1 VRFKEA
7 VALQKQGKLE
17 DARQKYLQALA
28 LDRAPSILLNL
39 ALLEEDANRPVEALT
54 YLRGYLVHPQ
64 AKPDKVAKLKADMLP
79 GLIAQ
84 TARAEVHAQP
94 GSPVSIDG
102 KEIGNAPLKDPVDL
116 MPGKHTFGAGAQSKE
131 ITFAAGETKV
141 VDITPTPIAVQPAP
155 TSVAP
160 PPSSAPPAISPG
172 VDIAPPPPQRE
183 EPPSRTKW
191 IVGGSIAGVGVV
203 GVIVGAG
210 FAAASS
216 STKSD
221 ADALAAQL
229 GPGSCATSTPQC
241 TALRS
246 KQDDLNGQRTA
257 SWVGYIGG
265 GALIGVGIA
274 TVLLWPKSPAA
285 AAFVPYVDRNGGGA
299 SFSGSF

>member
-1 VRFKEA
+1 
-7 VALQKQGKLE
+7 
-17 DARQKYLQALA
+17 
-28 LDRAPSILLNL
+28 
-39 ALLEEDANRPVEALT
+39 
-54 YLRGYLVHPQ
+54 
-64 AKPDKVAKLKADMLP
+64 M
-79 GLIAQ
+79 
-84 TARAEVHAQP
+84 
-94 GSPVSIDG
+94 
-102 KEIGNAPLKDPVDL
+102 
-116 MPGKHTFGAGAQSKE
+116 
-131 ITFAAGETKV
+131 
-141 VDITPTPIAVQPAP
+141 
-155 TSVAP
+155 
-160 PPSSAPPAISPG
+160 
-172 VDIAPPPPQRE
+172 
-183 EPPSRTKW
+183 
-191 IVGGSIAGVGVV
+191 GVV

-216 STKSD
+216 STKKD

-274 TVLLWPKSPAA
+274 TVLLWPKEKAPAA